1 MIKGVRTAAVQRRTA
16 LPCALLLVVL
26 CVALA
31 SCGDLPRPFQP
42 AEKSLQA
49 WSAPGD
55 IAWGSILVLPITGL
69 PQPQSAALA
78 DEVVDA
84 LQVRDVPASRYASG
98 RGSIVLV
105 GQVSAVT
112 RRLKWA
118 LVTPDGETALRFE
131 EPQLDAARLG
141 ESAPDLAA
149 IAARAA
155 RRIAVLLE
163 PPTAEDER
171 ARPAFSVALA
181 GVRGAPGDGGIALA
195 RAMHRSLTRIGVAIA
210 DDGGAGSH
218 WITGR
223 VSVARDEGVVDDAA
237 LTIAWDVLHPDGT
250 KLGTVTQSNRV
261 SAAQLTG
268 TWSAL
273 ASIVARAGAPG
284 IAQLLEHAQAPQMA
298 QATRRAAPAKSPLE
312 SPPAPRAEASSPL
325 IEAPAFS
332 LARAPIEAPIALRVE
347 TRSTAPA
354 ATIEARAAPLE
365 LPAETSPTPLVR
377 PLPLPPTR
385 PRPEAPIAVS
395 IVVSA
400 ALR

>member
-1 MIKGVRTAAVQRRTA
+1 MNEGARTAAVQRRTA

-26 CVALA
+26 CIALA
-31 SCGDLPRPFQP
+31 ACGDLPRPFQP

-55 IAWGSILVLPITGL
+55 IAWGSILVLPVAGL

-84 LQVRDVPASRYASG
+84 LQVRDVPASRHASG
-98 RGSIVLV
+98 RGSIVLA

-118 LVTPDGETALRFE
+118 LVTSDGETALRFE

-149 IAARAA
+149 IATRAA
-155 RRIAVLLE
+155 RRIAALLE

-171 ARPAFSVALA
+171 ARPAPPVVLA
-181 GVRGAPGDGGIALA
+181 GVRGAPGDGNIALA

-210 DDGGAGSH
+210 DDGDAGSH
-218 WITGR
+218 QIMGR

-237 LTIAWDVLHPDGT
+237 LTIAWDVLQPDGR

-284 IAQLLEHAQAPQMA
+284 IAQLLEHAEAPRMA
-298 QATRRAAPAKSPLE
+298 QATRHETPAEPPLENLPAPIDAPAIP
-312 SPPAPRAEASSPL
+312 
-325 IEAPAFS
+325 
-332 LARAPIEAPIALRVE
+332 LARAPIEAPIALRIE
-347 TRSTAPA
+347 ARSAAPA
-354 ATIEARAAPLE
+354 AVIEARAAPLE
-365 LPAETSPTPLVR
+365 LPAETSSTPLVR

-395 IVVSA
+395 IMVSA